1 MLGILGDF
9 QVAHNCFRLS
19 PGNPNVRWS
28 VNCHLRCRYLIGSL
42 QDRRPLRVQ
51 ELIEPAPPPPEED
64 AQVDIAPPEPMA
76 MGDQTAS
83 PKVVQLIELLK
94 MQPWDSKSLVF
105 SQFTSFLDK
114 VSNKIRFTI
123 QFAEPHC

>member
-1 MLGILGDF
+1 
-9 QVAHNCFRLS
+9 
-19 PGNPNVRWS
+19 
-28 VNCHLRCRYLIGSL
+28 
-42 QDRRPLRVQ
+42 
-51 ELIEPAPPPPEED
+51 LIEPAPPPAEED
-64 AQVDIAPPEPMA
+64 EQVDIATPEPIA

-114 VSNKIRFTI
+114 VGNKILFTI
-123 QFAEPHC
+123 QFAEPYCQIETALNTAQYAANECFCLTINTFQDPLCTI

>member
-1 MLGILGDF
+1 M
-9 QVAHNCFRLS
+9 R
-19 PGNPNVRWS
+19 
-28 VNCHLRCRYLIGSL
+28 L

-51 ELIEPAPPPPEED
+51 ELIEPAAPSAEED
-64 AQVDIAPPEPMA
+64 EQVNTATPEPIA
-76 MGDQTAS
+76 MGDQIPSA
-83 PKVVQLIELLK
+83 KVVQLIELLK

-114 VSNKIRFTI
+114 VSNKVGFTI